1 MTERELMSLIYI
13 QARINRIS
21 MKILEL
27 EDEDGLGSVD
37 MDGMPHSK
45 TPGKPVE
52 RMALARAALH
62 EKLVQL
68 KTELAEKEMAIM
80 DYIESVE
87 HEDIKFI
94 MELRFIDGKY
104 WQDIAVEWEEKTGKY
119 ADRTTLAKKLER
131 YLLEHPK
138 KG

>member
-13 QARINRIS
+13 QARIDRIS
-21 MKILEL
+21 DRLLRLES
-27 EDEDGLGSVD
+27 EDGLGSVN
-37 MDGMPHSK
+37 MDGMPHGN

-68 KTELAEKEMAIM
+68 KIELVEKELAIM

-87 HEDIKFI
+87 QEDIKFI
-94 MELRFIDGKY
+94 MELRFIDAKY
-104 WQDIAVEWEEKTGKY
+104 WQDIAIEWEEKTGKY
-119 ADRTTLAKKLER
+119 ADRTTLAKKLEK
-131 YLLEHPK
+131 YLLEHP
-138 KG
+138 